1 MERLDQLDRAERAA
15 QGNQAA
21 ERLAAAGVVGVAL
34 TWVDTGGITRVK
46 AVPTAALARA
56 AAWGVGAT
64 PVFDFFLPD
73 DSITT
78 GRYCGGP
85 TGDLRLIPDL
95 ARLVPLAAQPGW
107 AWAPVDRWTQEG
119 GRHPQCS
126 RALVARL
133 TERLAA
139 AGLTARL
146 AFEVEWVLDAGS
158 GDDVVPAMEGPA
170 YGMTRLIERS
180 DYAAELLRALAAQ
193 GVDVAQFHPEY
204 GAGQLEISVAAESPV
219 AAADTTVLV
228 RSTIRAVAARHGLRV
243 SFAPSVIAGGVGN
256 GGHVHLS
263 VSRDGRNLLGGGDGR
278 YGLTGEGAALIAG
291 ILSRLP
297 ALLAIGAP
305 SVASYL
311 RLVPSHWAGVFGCWG
326 RENREAA
333 VRLITGSVGEQPEA
347 ANVEVKCVDATA
359 NPYLLVAALLAAGLA
374 GIEQGATLPE
384 PVDVDPVSWSD
395 DERAARGVDRLPQW
409 LEDAVAAFV
418 ADPVLVEAFGPEL
431 TDTVVAV
438 RRAEIE
444 RFASASPEEIIAAS
458 RWVP

>member
-1 MERLDQLDRAERAA
+1 MDQLDRTARAA
-15 QGNQAA
+15 QGTRAA
-21 ERLAAAGVVGVAL
+21 ERLTVAGVVGVAL

-78 GRYCGGP
+78 GRHATGP
-85 TGDLRLIPDL
+85 TGDLRLLPDL
-95 ARLVPLAAQPGW
+95 DRLVPLAAQPGW
-107 AWAPVDRWTQEG
+107 AWAPVERWTQEG

-126 RALVARL
+126 RALLARL

-139 AGLTARL
+139 AGLTARV

-158 GDDVVPAMEGPA
+158 GDEVVPAMGGPG

-193 GVDVAQFHPEY
+193 GVEVAQFHPEY
-204 GAGQLEISVAAESPV
+204 AAGQLEVSVAAEPPV
-219 AAADTTVLV
+219 AAADTTVLA

-243 SFAPSVIAGGVGN
+243 SFAPSVLVGGVGN

-263 VSRDGRNLLGGGDGR
+263 VSRDGRNLLGGGEGR
-278 YGLTGEGAALIAG
+278 YGLTGEGAAFIAG
-291 ILSRLP
+291 MLSRLP

-305 SVASYL
+305 SVASYQ

-333 VRLITGSVGEQPEA
+333 VRLITGSAGEPSA
-347 ANVEVKCVDATA
+347 ANVEVKCFDATA
-359 NPYLLVAALLAAGLA
+359 NPYLLVAALLATGLA
-374 GIEQGATLPE
+374 GVEQGASLPE
-384 PVDVDPVSWSD
+384 PVDVDPASWSD
-395 DERAARGVDRLPQW
+395 DERAARGVARLPQR
-409 LEDAVAAFV
+409 LDDAVAAFV
-418 ADPVLVEAFGPEL
+418 ADPVLAEAFGPEL
-431 TDTVVAV
+431 ADTVVAV

-444 RFASASPEEIIAAS
+444 RFAGAGPEEIVAAS
-458 RWVP
+458 RWLP